1 MRVLA
6 ALLAGIVGAIAGAG
20 ALGMGLAY
28 LFTAIW
34 GSFEGSAAMGGF
46 SIGMPLGGIIG
57 LVLGPCG
64 KEGRPPARHWPGS
77 PAPPLFSRPSAP
89 TLGSTPRAGFLE
101 MEPLSP
107 HPLSDSNSAFGGAIG

>member
-57 LVLGPCG
+57 LVLGPWLIMRQGGPSPG
-64 KEGRPPARHWPGS
+64 KALAWV
-77 PAPPLFSRPSAP
+77 
-89 TLGSTPRAGFLE
+89 AGAALI
-101 MEPLSP
+101 L
-107 HPLSDSNSAFGGAIG
+107 AAIGAYTWEYA

>member
-6 ALLAGIVGAIAGAG
+6 ALLAGIIGAIAGAG

-34 GSFEGSAAMGGF
+34 GGFEGSAAMGGF

-57 LVLGPCG
+57 LVLGPWLVMRQG
-64 KEGRPPARHWPGS
+64 GPSSPGRAW
-77 PAPPLFSRPSAP
+77 AWVI
-89 TLGSTPRAGFLE
+89 
-101 MEPLSP
+101 
-107 HPLSDSNSAFGGAIG
+107 GAAALLAVIGAYTWEYA